1 MDPGVAKL
9 LERTKARRGELK
21 ELSTE
26 SSPLPSERDR
36 SPLKQRNREEDGVF
50 RSNKKVDFEDSP
62 SKQTVKRLLKRE
74 SLENNVADLMSRESP
89 GKTLVTRTVSTKVSP
104 SKTTITKT
112 VITEKEEKY
121 EKKEIISYSGNKEFL
136 ATLGDKFDKLE
147 ELQPNK
153 KHVDSSTFSRTT
165 HSSSQPADEPSDL
178 LSGRK
183 ARLANLASKFK
194 NIEDEEPLPPRHI
207 QLPKPVSKPAPRA
220 PSPSKHAP
228 VKTDHIRSASPVKSS
243 PRINPQQFIN
253 PQVSTSPTKQV
264 STSPTK
270 QVSTCPTKPSNSY
283 RSLSPVKSFRSVS
296 PTKAS
301 PINRPASPVKAP
313 APPPPPTLPKS
324 GFSPSKPTNSS
335 RSVSPSKAPDA
346 SFLSSLKAQG
356 FQESESKTRLVYDFE
371 KENEESTR
379 HQREQSLSPSRSPV
393 KSNMFVQQDME
404 NQDHERNVSPV
415 RGNPFLVKD
424 KRTRTS
430 PTRDGER
437 GRSSVK
443 KPVEHR
449 AISPEKPH
457 PLQFV
462 TPQTEQAPPPP
473 PPKPSRTYETKPARQ
488 ADQSG
493 PTQNSLK
500 PSQVKPKIQVAQ
512 EDSNNRMDS
521 PAMKTVSQKR
531 DMFEQGQVTPEA
543 EKPDPA
549 LMSMSQ
555 RKALFEKN
563 NSVPTPIARFGESV
577 TPAML
582 QKARPHETPNMTP
595 AEAWKRKRA
604 ISPSKHQ
611 PVEKPEMVKTSQVC
625 TPRIPQPTATP
636 KAVSVTP
643 APSRPAPTPVAGT
656 PGTPLV
662 GDKTREMHKKLFD
675 NNTTDWR
682 DNSIAR
688 KAIEEKQNEM
698 SLLMNR
704 YSHLRKP
711 GAESSSSDQSQ
722 QPAHVEPSSSAFPP
736 PPPPPPQE
744 DVYYPGV
751 NSMKRVKVSP
761 PKPGNLYPQVD
772 FDSDTLSSRPESS
785 MSTDTMNSS
794 FESCVTTT
802 ASEAPSLGREI
813 VTAARNGVVTVAH
826 DQELSTIPEDN
837 NDSMETDDG
846 DVLTDSVMGAEIDD
860 MLDEAMENEDDAP
873 TPPKIFKFSTSSSGS
888 DQIERSE
895 STTSWEFHT
904 PQPARKHH
912 KDSAS
917 KFQTPLITTSS
928 PRTPQQK
935 VEIEGEDGPLLHT
948 VSFYRKQ
955 KPATPV
961 QRIVLNPRLES
972 QPEVLESPR
981 ATITQKIHQL
991 QEEAGS
997 QMPVIQ
1003 QASSALNLCRATK
1016 EFFGSSEQVEGERLL
1031 LVATH
1036 KRAAALNEIQR
1047 LKTEGGIGAD
1057 PRQDH
1062 SVRGTVS
1069 LCGVT
1074 LGLKREFVEQLKSG
1088 ESGDFVHFFLCLVK
1102 SAGQVIPTQMV
1113 STAEGLE
1120 GTQLHFPNL
1129 INFRDLNKDFT
1140 IQLEVYGLQTKRE
1153 SLPHDAKY
1161 HIKKGKSTFNL
1172 TPKLKISKTESKLS
1186 RPNVSSPGGPHTVRT
1201 SSFAMVGN
1209 ALITISSLARKDWR
1223 LESVPKISPLDG
1235 SVSFKLNCHSESQ
1248 VKKVTNRGF
1257 LTMFDD
1263 VSGFGAWHRRW
1274 FVLEGNSLSFWK
1286 YPENEKVQEPIGRL
1300 DLGQSVTRN
1309 VSLCPREVCSRM
1321 HTFML
1326 ETSRA
1331 ATKEDRDSLVV
1342 VRQGSTT
1349 VLRHL
1354 LSADSRNER
1363 VAWCDI
1369 LNQALDNLRAWD
1381 TVRPRT
1387 GSASSNDSAHSADT
1401 VSSASTEIW

>member
-1 MDPGVAKL
+1 MDPGIAEL
-9 LERTKARRGELK
+9 IERTRARRGELK

-36 SPLKQRNREEDGVF
+36 SPLKQRNRQEDSSPVRAVG
-50 RSNKKVDFEDSP
+50 SPGKTKITQLSDSP
-62 SKQTVKRLLKRE
+62 SNTVKRLLKRE
-74 SLENNVADLMSRESP
+74 SLENNVADLIQRESP
-89 GKTLVTRTVSTKVSP
+89 GKTLLTRTVSTKVSP

-136 ATLGDKFDKLE
+136 DNIGDKFDKLDG
-147 ELQPNK
+147 LPPNK
-153 KHVDSSTFSRTT
+153 ENVVDSTIYHNTIPSTTYT
-165 HSSSQPADEPSDL
+165 EIIHHTSQPDEDVSDL
-178 LSGRK
+178 QSGRK
-183 ARLANLASKFK
+183 ARLANLAKKFK
-194 NIEDEEPLPPRHI
+194 NIEEEEPAPRHI
-207 QLPKPVSKPAPRA
+207 QLPKPAAKPAPRNL
-220 PSPSKHAP
+220 SPSKHAP
-228 VKTDHIRSASPVKSS
+228 VKTSHMRSASPVKSS
-243 PRINPQQFIN
+243 SHMNPQQFTS
-253 PQVSTSPTKQV
+253 PQVQYSPTKSSELVRSQ
-264 STSPTK
+264 SPLK
-270 QVSTCPTKPSNSY
+270 NI
-283 RSLSPVKSFRSVS
+283 RSVS
-296 PTKAS
+296 PTKAV
-301 PINRPASPVKAP
+301 PNY
-313 APPPPPTLPKS
+313 
-324 GFSPSKPTNSS
+324 
-335 RSVSPSKAPDA
+335 RSVSPSKAPATPTPPSRPKSGSSPVKSCLPNRTVSPSKPADA
-346 SFLSSLKAQG
+346 SFVTSLKAQG
-356 FQESESKTRLVYDFE
+356 FQESESNSRLVYDFE
-371 KENEESTR
+371 KENSDSRRLT
-379 HQREQSLSPSRSPV
+379 REQSLSPSRSPV
-393 KSNMFVQQDME
+393 KGNMFIQQDSE
-404 NQDHERNVSPV
+404 RQDQDRNVSPV
-415 RGNPFLVKD
+415 RANPFLLKD
-424 KRTRTS
+424 KQTRRS
-430 PTRDGER
+430 PTRDEER
-437 GRSSVK
+437 GRSAVK
-443 KPVEHR
+443 KPTNFR
-449 AISPEKPH
+449 SSSPEKPH
-457 PLQFV
+457 PELFV
-462 TPQTEQAPPPP
+462 TPQAELA
-473 PPKPSRTYETKPARQ
+473 PPKPSRTFETKSVP
-488 ADQSG
+488 QSDNSA
-493 PTQNSLK
+493 PTPKSWK
-500 PSQVKPKIQVAQ
+500 PSLMKSNPSVGQV
-512 EDSNNRMDS
+512 DTNNRMDS
-521 PAMKTVSQKR
+521 TAMKTVSQKR
-531 DMFEQGQVTPEA
+531 DMFEQGQTTPEP
-543 EKPDPA
+543 EQPDPA

-563 NSVPTPIARFGESV
+563 KSIPTPIARFGESV

-582 QKARPHETPNMTP
+582 QKAKPQDTSSMTP

-604 ISPSKHQ
+604 VSPIKHQ
-611 PVEKPEMVKTSQVC
+611 PVEVKCSQGL
-625 TPRIPQPTATP
+625 TPRVPQPAASNPTP
-636 KAVSVTP
+636 QSLSVTP
-643 APSRPAPTPVAGT
+643 APPRIMQTPVTGT
-656 PGTPLV
+656 PSTPQV
-662 GDKTREMHKKLFD
+662 GKKTSEMHKKLFD
-675 NNTTDWR
+675 NKVGDWR
-682 DNSIAR
+682 DNTIAR
-688 KAIEEKQNEM
+688 KVHEQKQNEM
-698 SLLMNR
+698 NLLLNR
-704 YSHLRKP
+704 YNHLRTP
-711 GAESSSSDQSQ
+711 AENSKSSPSHQNL
-722 QPAHVEPSSSAFPP
+722 VEPETSTPPP
-736 PPPPPPQE
+736 PPPPPPQD

-772 FDSDTLSSRPESS
+772 FDSDTMSSRPDSV

-802 ASEAPSLGREI
+802 ASEAPSLGRVI
-813 VTAARNGVVTVAH
+813 VAASRGDAAVER
-826 DQELSTIPEDN
+826 DQELSTIPEAH

-846 DVLTDSVMGAEIDD
+846 EVMTDSVIGAEIDD
-860 MLDEAMENEDDAP
+860 MLDEAMDNEDDDDDDDAP
-873 TPPKIFKFSTSSSGS
+873 TPPKMFKSSTSSSGS

-904 PQPARKHH
+904 PQPVRKHH
-912 KDSAS
+912 KNMGS
-917 KFQTPLITTSS
+917 KFQTPLITASS
-928 PRTPQQK
+928 PTTPKQQ
-935 VEIEGEDGPLLHT
+935 VELEGEDGPLLHT

-1074 LGLKREFVEQLKSG
+1074 LGLKKEFVDQLKTG
-1088 ESGDFVHFFLCLVK
+1088 ESGDFVHFFMCLVK

-1113 STAEGLE
+1113 STSEGLD

-1140 IQLEVYGLQTKRE
+1140 IQLEVYGLQTRRE
-1153 SLPHDAKY
+1153 SMTHDAKY

-1209 ALITISSLARKDWR
+1209 ANITISSLARKDWR

-1248 VKKVTNRGF
+1248 VTNRGF

-1300 DLGQSVTRN
+1300 DLGQSVTRS
-1309 VSLCPREVCSRM
+1309 VTLCPRDICSRM

-1326 ETSRA
+1326 ETSRP
-1331 ATKEDRDSLVV
+1331 ATREDRDSMVV
-1342 VRQGSTT
+1342 IRQGNNT

-1363 VAWCDI
+1363 VVWCDI

-1381 TVRPRT
+1381 TVRPR
-1387 GSASSNDSAHSADT
+1387 SASVSSNDSAETTSS
-1401 VSSASTEIW
+1401 VSTDIW

>member
-1 MDPGVAKL
+1 MDPGIAKL
-9 LERTKARRGELK
+9 IERTRARRGELK

-36 SPLKQRNREEDGVF
+36 SPLKQRNRQEDSPVKA
-50 RSNKKVDFEDSP
+50 SNSPVKNKKVSFPDSP
-62 SKQTVKRLLKRE
+62 SDTVKRLLSRE
-74 SLENNVADLMSRESP
+74 SLETNVADLMSRESP

-136 ATLGDKFDKLE
+136 DTLGDKFDKLE
-147 ELQPNK
+147 QLQPNK
-153 KHVDSSTFSRTT
+153 ENVVDSTT
-165 HSSSQPADEPSDL
+165 YSKTTQSQSSKPSEQSSDL
-178 LSGRK
+178 QSGRK

-194 NIEDEEPLPPRHI
+194 NLDDEEPTPRHI
-207 QLPKPVSKPAPRA
+207 QLPKSVTKPAPRA
-220 PSPSKHAP
+220 LSPSKHAP

-243 PRINPQQFIN
+243 PHINPQQFIS
-253 PQVSTSPTKQV
+253 PQVNQS
-264 STSPTK
+264 
-270 QVSTCPTKPSNSY
+270 PTKPSDNY
-283 RSLSPVKSFRSVS
+283 RSQSPVKSFRSVS
-296 PTKAS
+296 PTKAAPTYRSVS
-301 PINRPASPVKAP
+301 PTKAP
-313 APPPPPTLPKS
+313 APPPPALPTA
-324 GFSPSKPTNSS
+324 GSPAAKTIFSS

-346 SFLSSLKAQG
+346 SFVTSLKAQG

-371 KENEESTR
+371 KEKESTR
-379 HQREQSLSPSRSPV
+379 PQREQSLSPSRSPV
-393 KSNMFVQQDME
+393 KCNMFIQQDME
-404 NQDHERNVSPV
+404 NIDNDRNVSPV
-415 RGNPFLVKD
+415 RANPFLLKD
-424 KRTRTS
+424 KQTRTS
-430 PTRDGER
+430 PTRTEER
-437 GRSSVK
+437 GRSAVK
-443 KPVEHR
+443 KPTQIR
-449 AISPEKPH
+449 ASSPEKPH

-462 TPQTEQAPPPP
+462 TPQQEQP
-473 PPKPSRTYETKPARQ
+473 PPKPSRTYETKPVPQ
-488 ADQSG
+488 PEQSA
-493 PTQNSLK
+493 PTRKSWK
-500 PSQVKPKIQVAQ
+500 PSLMKPTINIGQ
-512 EDSNNRMDS
+512 DDTNDRMDS
-521 PAMKTVSQKR
+521 PAMKSVSQKR

-543 EKPDPA
+543 EQPDPA

-563 NSVPTPIARFGESV
+563 KSVPTPIARFGESV

-582 QKARPHETPNMTP
+582 LKAKPQETASMTP

-604 ISPSKHQ
+604 VSPGKHQ
-611 PVEKPEMVKTSQVC
+611 PHSSVKPEPVKSSQVC
-625 TPRIPQPTATP
+625 TPRVPQP
-636 KAVSVTP
+636 SSMTP
-643 APSRPAPTPVAGT
+643 APLRPAPPPAVSGT
-656 PGTPLV
+656 PSTPQI
-662 GDKTREMHKKLFD
+662 GKKTGEMHKKLFA
-675 NNTTDWR
+675 NNDADWR
-682 DNSIAR
+682 ENEIAR
-688 KAIEEKQNEM
+688 KANEEKQSEM
-698 SLLMNR
+698 NLLMNR
-704 YSHLRKP
+704 YNHLRKSGDP
-711 GAESSSSDQSQ
+711 NSPAQ
-722 QPAHVEPSSSAFPP
+722 QPAHVEPNTNTPP

-772 FDSDTLSSRPESS
+772 FDSDTLSSQNSRPESV

-802 ASEAPSLGREI
+802 ASEAPSLGMEI
-813 VTAARNGVVTVAH
+813 VAAARSGGLAH
-826 DQELSTIPEDN
+826 DQELSTIAEDN

-846 DVLTDSVMGAEIDD
+846 DVMTDSVLGAEIDD
-860 MLDEAMENEDDAP
+860 ILDEAMDNDDDAP
-873 TPPKIFKFSTSSSGS
+873 TPPKIFKSSTSSSGS

-904 PQPARKHH
+904 PQPTRKHH
-912 KDSAS
+912 KDKES
-917 KFQTPLITTSS
+917 KFQTPLISTSS
-928 PRTPQQK
+928 PSTPQQR
-935 VEIEGEDGPLLHT
+935 VEIEGEDGPLMHT

-955 KPATPV
+955 KPATATPV

-991 QEEAGS
+991 QEDAGS

-1003 QASSALNLCRATK
+1003 QASSALTLCRATK

-1074 LGLKREFVEQLKSG
+1074 LGLKREFVEQLRSG

-1102 SAGQVIPTQMV
+1102 CAGQVIPTQMV
-1113 STAEGLE
+1113 STAEGLD

-1140 IQLEVYGLQTKRE
+1140 IQLEVYGLQTRRE

-1248 VKKVTNRGF
+1248 VTNRGF

-1300 DLGQSVTRN
+1300 DLGQSVTRS

-1326 ETSRA
+1326 ETSRP
-1331 ATKEDRDSLVV
+1331 ATREDRESLVV

-1349 VLRHL
+1349 ILRHL

-1381 TVRPRT
+1381 TVRHRS
-1387 GSASSNDSAHSADT
+1387 GSVSSSDSAEAT
-1401 VSSASTEIW
+1401 SSVSTEIW

>member
-1 MDPGVAKL
+1 MDPGIAKL
-9 LERTKARRGELK
+9 IERTRARRGELK

-36 SPLKQRNREEDGVF
+36 SPLKQRNSQEESPVRANKSPAKG
-50 RSNKKVDFEDSP
+50 KKVEFGDSP
-62 SKQTVKRLLKRE
+62 SDTVKRLLSRE
-74 SLENNVADLMSRESP
+74 SLENNVADLITRDSP
-89 GKTLVTRTVSTKVSP
+89 GKTLVTRTTSTKVVSP
-104 SKTTITKT
+104 NKTTITKT
-112 VITEKEEKY
+112 VITEKEEKF

-136 ATLGDKFDKLE
+136 DTLGDKFDQLEKLHPE
-147 ELQPNK
+147 KENV
-153 KHVDSSTFSRTT
+153 VDSNTFTRTT
-165 HSSSQPADEPSDL
+165 ASAKSVEEPSDL
-178 LSGRK
+178 MSGRK
-183 ARLANLASKFK
+183 VRLANLANKFK
-194 NIEDEEPLPPRHI
+194 NIEDEIPTPREI

-220 PSPSKHAP
+220 PSPTKHAP
-228 VKTDHIRSASPVKSS
+228 VRTDHIRSVSPVKSS
-243 PRINPQQFIN
+243 QHINSQQFIS
-253 PQVSTSPTKQV
+253 PHVSSSPSKTSDF
-264 STSPTK
+264 
-270 QVSTCPTKPSNSY
+270 
-283 RSLSPVKSFRSVS
+283 RSRSPVKTFRSVS
-296 PTKAS
+296 PTKA
-301 PINRPASPVKAP
+301 P
-313 APPPPPTLPKS
+313 APPPPPKS
-324 GFSPSKPTNSS
+324 GSSPVKSS
-335 RSVSPSKAPDA
+335 SSDRPASPLKLSDA
-346 SFLSSLKAQG
+346 SFVTNLKAQG
-356 FQESESKTRLVYDFE
+356 FQESESKTKLVYDFD
-371 KENEESTR
+371 
-379 HQREQSLSPSRSPV
+379 REDGPSRPRRDQSSSPSRSPV
-393 KSNMFVQQDME
+393 KSNMFIQQDTE
-404 NQDHERNVSPV
+404 NKDNARNVSPV
-415 RGNPFLVKD
+415 RANPFLLKD
-424 KRTRTS
+424 QQSRTS
-430 PTRDGER
+430 PTRGEER
-437 GRSSVK
+437 GRSVVK
-443 KPVEHR
+443 KPPQPRVV
-449 AISPEKPH
+449 SPVKA
-457 PLQFV
+457 Q
-462 TPQTEQAPPPP
+462 PPPVEKG
-473 PPKPSRTYETKPARQ
+473 PPKPSRTFETVSVSQPEQNTPA
-488 ADQSG
+488 AKSWKLD
-493 PTQNSLK
+493 
-500 PSQVKPKIQVAQ
+500 QVKPKICVVQ
-512 EDSNNRMDS
+512 EDTDCRMDS
-521 PAMKTVSQKR
+521 PAMKSVSQKR
-531 DMFEQGQVTPEA
+531 DMFEQQGTPEA
-543 EKPDPA
+543 ELPDPA

-555 RKALFEKN
+555 RKAMFEKN
-563 NSVPTPIARFGESV
+563 KSVPTPIARFGESV

-582 QKARPHETPNMTP
+582 QKAKPQEAASMTP

-604 ISPSKHQ
+604 LSPSKHTSAAKPD
-611 PVEKPEMVKTSQVC
+611 PVFSSQ
-625 TPRIPQPTATP
+625 
-636 KAVSVTP
+636 SVTP
-643 APSRPAPTPVAGT
+643 RVPQPSAAHQAQTPSSSRPAPPPVSAT
-656 PGTPLV
+656 PGTPQV
-662 GDKTREMHKKLFD
+662 GKKTSEMHKKLFA
-675 NNTTDWR
+675 NNVADWR
-682 DNSIAR
+682 DNTIAR
-688 KAIEEKQNEM
+688 KANDEKQNEM
-698 SLLMNR
+698 NLLMNR
-704 YSHLRKP
+704 YNHLRKP
-711 GAESSSSDQSQ
+711 TSESNNSPVHVQE
-722 QPAHVEPSSSAFPP
+722 AAYVEPNTGTPP
-736 PPPPPPQE
+736 PPPPPPPKE
-744 DVYYPGV
+744 DTYYPGV

-772 FDSDTLSSRPESS
+772 FDTMSSRPDSV

-813 VTAARNGVVTVAH
+813 VAASRNVVPNH
-826 DQELSTIPEDN
+826 DQELSTIAESN

-846 DVLTDSVMGAEIDD
+846 EVLTDSVIGAEIDD
-860 MLDEAMENEDDAP
+860 MLDEAMDNDDDDDDAP
-873 TPPKIFKFSTSSSGS
+873 TPPKMFKSSTSSSGS

-904 PQPARKHH
+904 PQPTRKQH
-912 KDSAS
+912 KDMSS

-928 PRTPQQK
+928 PSTPQPK
-935 VEIEGEDGPLLHT
+935 VEIEGEEGPLMHT

-1074 LGLKREFVEQLKSG
+1074 LGLKREFVDQLKSG

-1102 SAGQVIPTQMV
+1102 CAGQVIPTQMV
-1113 STAEGLE
+1113 STTDGLD
-1120 GTQLHFPNL
+1120 GSHLHFPNL

-1140 IQLEVYGLQTKRE
+1140 IQLEVYGLQTRRE

-1161 HIKKGKSTFNL
+1161 HIKKGKSSFNL

-1209 ALITISSLARKDWR
+1209 ALITISSLAKKDWR

-1235 SVSFKLNCHSESQ
+1235 SVTFKLNCHSESQ
-1248 VKKVTNRGF
+1248 VTNRGF

-1286 YPENEKVQEPIGRL
+1286 YPENEKVQDPIGRL
-1300 DLGQSVTRN
+1300 DLGQSVTRS
-1309 VSLCPREVCSRM
+1309 VSLCPREICSRM

-1331 ATKEDRDSLVV
+1331 ATREDRESMVV
-1342 VRQGSTT
+1342 IRQGSTT

-1363 VAWCDI
+1363 VVWCDI
-1369 LNQALDNLRAWD
+1369 LNQALENLRAWD
-1381 TVRPRT
+1381 TVRAR
-1387 GSASSNDSAHSADT
+1387 
-1401 VSSASTEIW
+1401 

>member
-1 MDPGVAKL
+1 MDPGIAKL
-9 LERTKARRGELK
+9 IERTRARRGELK

-36 SPLKQRNREEDGVF
+36 SPLKQRN
-50 RSNKKVDFEDSP
+50 KQEDSP
-62 SKQTVKRLLKRE
+62 VKGNNSPAKSKKVEFGESPSNKVKRLLSRE
-74 SLENNVADLMSRESP
+74 SLENNVADLITRESP
-89 GKTLVTRTVSTKVSP
+89 GKTLVTRTTSTKVVSP
-104 SKTTITKT
+104 NKTTITKT

-136 ATLGDKFDKLE
+136 DTLGDKFDKLDQLE
-147 ELQPNK
+147 PEKENNIDSNTFTK
-153 KHVDSSTFSRTT
+153 TSSTSHTA
-165 HSSSQPADEPSDL
+165 QVVEPSDL
-178 LSGRK
+178 QSGRK
-183 ARLANLASKFK
+183 ARLASLANKFK
-194 NIEDEEPLPPRHI
+194 NIEDEVPAPRNI
-207 QLPKPVSKPAPRA
+207 QLPKAVTKPAPRA

-228 VKTDHIRSASPVKSS
+228 VKTEHIRSVSPVKSS
-243 PRINPQQFIN
+243 QHMNSQQFIS
-253 PQVSTSPTKQV
+253 PQVSASPTK
-264 STSPTK
+264 PGD
-270 QVSTCPTKPSNSY
+270 NY
-283 RSLSPVKSFRSVS
+283 RSRSPVKSFRSVS
-296 PTKAS
+296 PTKA
-301 PINRPASPVKAP
+301 P
-313 APPPPPTLPKS
+313 APPPPPKS
-324 GFSPSKPTNSS
+324 GSSPVKSSIANRPASPTKP
-335 RSVSPSKAPDA
+335 ADA
-346 SFLSSLKAQG
+346 SFVTTLKAQG
-356 FQESESKTRLVYDFE
+356 FQESESKTKLVYDFE
-371 KENEESTR
+371 KEKDEPYTR
-379 HQREQSLSPSRSPV
+379 PHRDQSASPSRSPV

-404 NQDHERNVSPV
+404 TRDHDRNVSPV
-415 RGNPFLVKD
+415 RANPFLLKD
-424 KRTRTS
+424 KQSRTS
-430 PTRDGER
+430 PTRGEER
-437 GRSSVK
+437 GRSAVK
-443 KPVEHR
+443 KPAQPR
-449 AISPEKPH
+449 AMSPLKS
-457 PLQFV
+457 
-462 TPQTEQAPPPP
+462 QASIPDSAPPP
-473 PPKPSRTYETKPARQ
+473 PPKPTRTFETVSVAQPEQSAPPAK
-488 ADQSG
+488 SW
-493 PTQNSLK
+493 K
-500 PSQVKPKIQVAQ
+500 PSQMKPKICVSAQ
-512 EDSNNRMDS
+512 EEADSRMDS
-521 PAMKTVSQKR
+521 PAMKSVSQKR
-531 DMFEQGQVTPEA
+531 DMFEQQGTPEA
-543 EKPDPA
+543 ELPDPA

-555 RKALFEKN
+555 RKAMFEKN
-563 NSVPTPIARFGESV
+563 KSVPTPIARFGESV

-582 QKARPHETPNMTP
+582 LKAKPQEAASMTP

-604 ISPSKHQ
+604 ISPSKQ
-611 PVEKPEMVKTSQVC
+611 SSALKPDPVQSSQVF
-625 TPRIPQPTATP
+625 TPRVPQPSA
-636 KAVSVTP
+636 ASVTP
-643 APSRPAPTPVAGT
+643 ASSRPAPPSVSRT

-662 GDKTREMHKKLFD
+662 GNKTSEMHKKLFA
-675 NNTTDWR
+675 NNDADWR
-682 DNSIAR
+682 DNTIAR
-688 KAIEEKQNEM
+688 KAHDEKQSEM
-698 SLLMNR
+698 NLLMNR
-704 YSHLRKP
+704 YNHLRKP
-711 GAESSSSDQSQ
+711 DSSNSPANVQE
-722 QPAHVEPSSSAFPP
+722 PAHEPNTGTPP
-736 PPPPPPQE
+736 PPPPPPPKE
-744 DVYYPGV
+744 DTYYPGV

-772 FDSDTLSSRPESS
+772 FDSDTMSSRPDSV

-813 VTAARNGVVTVAH
+813 VAASRNAALAH
-826 DQELSTIPEDN
+826 DQELSTIAEDN

-846 DVLTDSVMGAEIDD
+846 EVLTDSVMGAEIDD
-860 MLDEAMENEDDAP
+860 MLDEAMDNEEEDDDDAP
-873 TPPKIFKFSTSSSGS
+873 TPPKLFKSSTSSSGS

-904 PQPARKHH
+904 PQPTRKQH
-912 KDSAS
+912 KDMVS
-917 KFQTPLITTSS
+917 KFQTPLITASS
-928 PRTPQQK
+928 PSTPQPK
-935 VEIEGEDGPLLHT
+935 VEIEGEEGPLLHT

-955 KPATPV
+955 KPATTPV

-1074 LGLKREFVEQLKSG
+1074 LGLKKEFVDQLKSG
-1088 ESGDFVHFFLCLVK
+1088 DSGDFVHFFLCLVK
-1102 SAGQVIPTQMV
+1102 CAGQVIPTQMV
-1113 STAEGLE
+1113 STIEGLD
-1120 GTQLHFPNL
+1120 GNHLHFPNL

-1140 IQLEVYGLQTKRE
+1140 IQLEVYGLQTRRE

-1209 ALITISSLARKDWR
+1209 ALITISSLARKEWR

-1248 VKKVTNRGF
+1248 VTNRGF

-1300 DLGQSVTRN
+1300 DLGQSVTKS
-1309 VSLCPREVCSRM
+1309 VTLCPREICSRM

-1326 ETSRA
+1326 ETSRP
-1331 ATKEDRDSLVV
+1331 ATREDRESMVV
-1342 VRQGSTT
+1342 IRQGSTT

-1363 VAWCDI
+1363 VAWCDD

-1381 TVRPRT
+1381 IVRSRS
-1387 GSASSNDSAHSADT
+1387 GSVSSNDSSDT
-1401 VSSASTEIW
+1401 TSSVSTEIW